1 MTLHAALVRAVRDF
15 NSGRYFEAHEHLEEA
30 LEEVEGDQRWELFLA
45 LIQVAVG
52 YHKRASGHPG
62 AEKML
67 GLALEKLSALPD
79 VCAGVRVA
87 ELRRRIG
94 SDLAAPGRLSERLA
108 EDPPRIRLVRGA
120 SA

>member
-67 GLALEKLSALPD
+67 GLALEKLSAHYGLERMPWSTRQF
-79 VCAGVRVA
+79 VFYAK
-87 ELRRRIG
+87 
-94 SDLAAPGRLSERLA
+94 PGWA
-108 EDPPRIRLVRGA
+108 TRGR
-120 SA
+120 